1 MKSTVEILRDVRE
14 RIEDARL
21 AVRQALDMWDAGL
34 SMESTVGT
42 LHEAHECIEDVRLV
56 VEQALERL
64 DAR

>member
-1 MKSTVEILRDVRE
+1 MKSTVEILREVHE

-34 SMESTVGT
+34 SMESTVGI

>member
-1 MKSTVEILRDVRE
+1 MKSTVEILREVHE

-21 AVRQALDMWDAGL
+21 AVRQALDGLDAGW
-34 SMESTVGT
+34 STVGI
-42 LHEAHECIEDVRLV
+42 LHEAHERIEDVRLV